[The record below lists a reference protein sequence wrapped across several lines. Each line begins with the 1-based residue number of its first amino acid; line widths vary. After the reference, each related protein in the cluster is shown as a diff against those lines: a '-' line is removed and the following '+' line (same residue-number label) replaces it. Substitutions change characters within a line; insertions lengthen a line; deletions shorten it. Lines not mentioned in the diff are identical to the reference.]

1 VWESSKRSLGS
12 FSWLRPRASA
22 IRPAPPGHLPGAA
35 LDWRLLFHVERAAAA
50 LAILGGVWL
59 VVWRGLHGEF
69 PIKFGNL
76 EYAAKEAAANSEEAT
91 EAQELRLQ
99 LVEAILGIADPP
111 PE

>member
-1 VWESSKRSLGS
+1 VGVVKALAGVFLLAAATGISY
-12 FSWLRPRASA
+12 SA
-22 IRPAPPGHLPGAA
+22 GAPGHLPGAA